1 MRCNRDEFLSYLGT
15 CFNFYNMH
23 LTSYE
28 RKHSINEISD
38 IIKEYMSPDD
48 CDRLSK
54 ALQGEKIIYHDTDS
68 VKEVSTDGNDPI

>member
-15 CFNFYNMH
+15 CFNFYDMH

-28 RKHSINEISD
+28 RKHSIMEISD
-38 IIKEYMSPDD
+38 IIKEHMTPDD

-54 ALQGEKIIYHDTDS
+54 ALQGEKIIYQDTDS
-68 VKEVSTDGNDPI
+68 VKEVITDGNDPI